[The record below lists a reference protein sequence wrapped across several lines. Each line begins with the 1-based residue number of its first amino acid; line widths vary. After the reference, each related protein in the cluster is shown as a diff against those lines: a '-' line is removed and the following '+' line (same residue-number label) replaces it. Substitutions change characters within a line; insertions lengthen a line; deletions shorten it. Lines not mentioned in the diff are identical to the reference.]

1 MEAEHQQAPL
11 PVLLEHAD
19 NLTKEAGYYTAAA
32 VHDARM
38 AGSGWEAVA
47 AAAGVS
53 VSTARG
59 WWGERKVKRLLARR
73 ARQQCLCLSRRG
85 STQRPAEAADSSPAG
100 GDEGCTPSGRASR
113 KLVSALSHMQRNS
126 GMTIHDAAQQADL
139 SPSYVSRILA
149 GDRVPNWPVVHML
162 ATIFGGRAQELRALW
177 ESAQG
182 VSYPARQGVHS
193 AAQRLQDAL
202 RGLYLAASC
211 PELTRGRDRGLTTQA
226 AGEALRGE
234 VVPDWPTT
242 SALITWLGGHPADV
256 RPLWEDVH
264 YAFLTS
270 HDVFPCGGLPRSH
283 LPEPEAD
290 DGPEPGDGSGAL

>member
-1 MEAEHQQAPL
+1 
-11 PVLLEHAD
+11 
-19 NLTKEAGYYTAAA
+19 
-32 VHDARM
+32 M
-38 AGSGWEAVA
+38 A
-47 AAAGVS
+47 
-53 VSTARG
+53 TARG
-59 WWGERKVKRLLARR
+59 WWGERRVKRLLARR
-73 ARQQCLCLSRRG
+73 ARQQCLCPARR
-85 STQRPAEAADSSPAG
+85 SSAQSAAKAVDSAPVGEDAG
-100 GDEGCTPSGRASR
+100 CGPGGRASR
-113 KLVSALSHMQRNS
+113 KLASALSHMQRSS

-162 ATIFGGRAQELRALW
+162 ATIFGGRAQELRTLW

-182 VSYPARQGVHS
+182 VAYPARQDVHS

-211 PELTRGRDRGLTTQA
+211 PELAGVRGRGLTTQA

-270 HDVFPCGGLPRSH
+270 HDVFPCGGLSRSR
-283 LPEPEAD
+283 LPEPEAGN
-290 DGPEPGDGSGAL
+290 GPEPGDCSGAL